1 MTVLTRHLMEGGC
14 SEVNISDLVYTD
26 YREHFG
32 KLVFGKINRLEVCKK
47 LEDRNS
53 QRRFSAALS

>member
-1 MTVLTRHLMEGGC
+1 MGGGC
-14 SEVNISDLVYTD
+14 PEVNISGLVYTY
-26 YREHFG
+26 YRYHFG

-47 LEDRNS
+47 LEDGNS

>member
-1 MTVLTRHLMEGGC
+1 MTVLTSHLMGSGC
-14 SEVNISDLVYTD
+14 PEVNISDLVYTNN
-26 YREHFG
+26 RLHFG
-32 KLVFGKINRLEVCKK
+32 KLVFGKINRLEVCTK